1 MQKYYY
7 ELFFQTDKEYLNLF
21 LDLIFSFDIDAI
33 EEKDDGIYIRSEEN
47 LELIHLALTDFHQ
60 KLCEKFNLQ
69 ILFHSSLEKKENKNW
84 IEEYKK
90 GIQALTIENIH
101 IHTTWQEPL
110 KDKINI
116 IIDPALAFGSGHH
129 ESTYTCIEFIQ
140 KYTNKEKSCLDV
152 GCGSGILSIIMA
164 KLNAKVQACDTDE
177 LAIIAS
183 KENAKLNNVVFD
195 DIWIGSVNKSLQKY
209 DIVVANIIA
218 DVIMILEKDLKEK
231 TKDDGILI
239 LSGILNKYENKIK
252 EKFKDLT
259 LLESKNKGDWLSLV
273 YKKEKNGQKNK

>member
-33 EEKDDGIYIRSEEN
+33 EEKDNGIYIRSEEN

-69 ILFHSSLEKKENKNW
+69 FLFHSSLEKKENKNW

-183 KENAKLNNVVFD
+183 KENAKLNNIDFN

-231 TKDDGILI
+231 M
-239 LSGILNKYENKIK
+239 
-252 EKFKDLT
+252 
-259 LLESKNKGDWLSLV
+259 
-273 YKKEKNGQKNK
+273 